1 MKKLLLISF
10 SFLLISCDKIPFFK
24 EKPTP
29 IETEEAKMSYMLGYI
44 LAENTKKSES
54 LLNPEAFLQGVK
66 DNIKNQPPILS
77 EEDRMKVKN
86 KIQEKAEFKAKKE
99 KEELKKMQSQNFL
112 DENKK
117 REGVKTTES
126 GLQYEVLKEGKGAA
140 SNPKLTDQVEVHYK
154 GTLIDGTEFD
164 SSYKRGQTAKF
175 QLNSV
180 IKGWQEGLQL
190 MKEGAKYK
198 FYIPSELGYGSQG
211 TGVDIPP
218 NAALIFEVEL
228 IKIN

>member
-1 MKKLLLISF
+1 MKKLLLISLC
-10 SFLLISCDKIPFFK
+10 FLLISCDKIPFLK
-24 EKPTP
+24 EKSTP

-66 DNIKNQPPILS
+66 DNIKDQPPVLS
-77 EEDRMKVKN
+77 EEDRMEVKN
-86 KIQEKAEFKAKKE
+86 KIQAKAKLKAKKE

-126 GLQYEVLKEGKGAA
+126 GLQYEVLQEGKGDN
-140 SNPKLTDQVEVHYK
+140 NPKLTDQVEVHYK
-154 GTLIDGTEFD
+154 GALIDGTEFD
-164 SSYKRGQTAKF
+164 SSYKREQTAKF
-175 QLNSV
+175 PLNGV

-211 TGVDIPP
+211 AGGNIPP